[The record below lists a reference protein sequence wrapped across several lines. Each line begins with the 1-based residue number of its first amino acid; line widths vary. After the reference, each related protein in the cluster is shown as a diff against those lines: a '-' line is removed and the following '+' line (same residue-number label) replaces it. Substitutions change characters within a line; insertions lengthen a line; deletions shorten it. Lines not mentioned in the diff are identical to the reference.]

1 MTSSLY
7 ATARDTAYNNIM
19 DAEKNIQ
26 NMRRTKMCNS
36 VKMGIP
42 CKYGS
47 KCNFAHSVD
56 ELTIPNCF
64 FGTCCRF
71 VCHET
76 NNTYSNTND
85 KICKFL
91 HPGETK
97 QTYNIRCGLV
107 KKPPV
112 VPKPKLARRET
123 YVDDLPKHRTI
134 TVPKELALET
144 VQLLNESGIESYTL
158 KVGH

>member
-64 FGTCCRF
+64 LERAVALFAMR
-71 VCHET
+71 
-76 NNTYSNTND
+76 
-85 KICKFL
+85 
-91 HPGETK
+91 
-97 QTYNIRCGLV
+97 QTTLIRILMIKYVNSFTLV
-107 KKPPV
+107 KRNKLTISDAVWSRNHPV